1 MPSFQ
6 EIHSDFT
13 VVSAQLSSLAA
24 FILCWSYV
32 APWIIAFSHYNSM
45 NQIRI
50 LVQLTDK
57 ETKAEGGRVTVSS
70 SLCGAGAEQKLK
82 PNSQDSEIEG

>member
-1 MPSFQ
+1 MSSFQ

-24 FILCWSYV
+24 FFVLILRSPMDHCLQ
-32 APWIIAFSHYNSM
+32 SHSSM
-45 NQIRI
+45 NQIRV
-50 LVQLTDK
+50 LVQLTDE
-57 ETKAEGGRVTVSS
+57 ETKEEGGRVTVSS

>member
-1 MPSFQ
+1 
-6 EIHSDFT
+6 
-13 VVSAQLSSLAA
+13 
-24 FILCWSYV
+24 
-32 APWIIAFSHYNSM
+32 M
-45 NQIRI
+45 NQVRV

-70 SLCGAGAEQKLK
+70 SLCGAGAERKLK